1 MAWDLIGVST
11 YAEVTS
17 GNLTLNAPAGIAEGD
32 LLVACIAYR
41 SNVAFTL
48 PAGWNLVA
56 TQQSSGDTDATQ
68 GIASGV
74 MAWIIRGASNPSFVF
89 TRTGGDVAQ
98 GTILAYRG
106 HALSPYDTGGA
117 ATLGTIGEPSL
128 AAIST
133 AQAGELLVAMV
144 SSGDNSSMSAF
155 DATDPS
161 TASGGTDTTTDP
173 TTGTWIERFDRGSN
187 SGADT
192 GLAVADAVKSGS
204 GSTGTLSADASA
216 TTRSVFIVGAFKQ
229 QFSYSMTMAGGGL
242 GGGSAVLVNG
252 GVLSGSGGAISG
264 GSASMAKGVAI
275 AASGGGISGG
285 AATIEVAH
293 SISVTGSG
301 GALAGGTAD
310 YAFEQGSNS
319 YSMIMD
325 GGGLAGGA
333 AAIALQQVFTVSG
346 SGGGV
351 CGGEPS
357 IAFQQSLSLG
367 MVGGGIGGGAVS
379 PVYSFAGSMSGGGIC
394 GGEAGFVSSD
404 YVELYPSDHIPAGG
418 GTATTFRLTA
428 PLGKS
433 GTDFEAG
440 KISDD
445 TNPLGGLDLGSDK
458 FTELEWSLI
467 VNSWAAQGDEFEFR
481 ITDNGSPLNAYAQT
495 PKATVAVSNSLE
507 VDMQGGGIAGG
518 EAALQKSLVYAGA
531 GGGIAGGAAEIAA
544 ESTLSFQMAGGGV
557 SGGTAEQVF
566 EALLS
571 GAGGAIAGGTAA
583 EIASAILAM
592 AGGAIAGGAATI
604 QTSSGM
610 VVTMAGGAVA
620 GGASDQR
627 QQRLMVLQGGAVV
640 GGAAECGGTLGRS
653 VVVRRGKGGG
663 NIERMVNM
671 ERLEREAEERLILA
685 TIKMFLENED
695 RWAA

>member
-48 PAGWNLVA
+48 PANWNLVA

-117 ATLGTIGEPSL
+117 ATRGTIGEPTL

-144 SSGDNSSMSAF
+144 SSGDNSSMSKF

-161 TASGGTDTTTDP
+161 TASDGTDTSTDP
-173 TTGTWIERFDRGSN
+173 TEGTWIERFDRGSN

-192 GLAVADAVKSGS
+192 GLAVADAVKAGS

-242 GGGSAVLVNG
+242 AGGSAGLVG
-252 GVLSGSGGAISG
+252 GFVAAGSGGGISG
-264 GSASMAKGVAI
+264 GVAGMAKGASI

-301 GALAGGTAD
+301 GALVGGAAD

-319 YSMIMD
+319 YSMTMA
-325 GGGLAGGA
+325 GGGLGGGA
-333 AAIALQQVFTVSG
+333 ADIALQKVFTVAG
-346 SGGGV
+346 SGGAV

-357 IAFQQSLSLG
+357 IAFQQSLSLNMTG
-367 MVGGGIGGGAVS
+367 GALGGGSVA
-379 PVYSFAGSMSGGGIC
+379 PVYSFAGSMNGGGIC
-394 GGEAGFVSSD
+394 GGTAPYVTAD
-404 YVELYPSDHIPAGG
+404 YISLYPSDHIPAGG

-445 TNPLGGLDLGSDK
+445 TNPLAGLDLGADK

-467 VNSWAAQGDEFEFR
+467 VNSWASQGDEFEFR
-481 ITDNGSPLNAYAQT
+481 ITDNGTPLDAYAQT
-495 PKATVAVSNSLE
+495 PKITIATVESLE

-518 EAALQKSLVYAGA
+518 AAALQGSLVYAGA

-557 SGGTAEQVF
+557 SGGTAAKVF

-571 GAGGAIAGGTAA
+571 GAGGAVAGGTAA

-592 AGGAIAGGAATI
+592 AGGAIVGGAATVH
-604 QTSSGM
+604 TSSGM
-610 VVTMAGGAVA
+610 IVTMDGGAVA
-620 GGASDQR
+620 GGDASSQ
-627 QQRLMVLQGGAVV
+627 QQRFVVLQGGAVV

-653 VVVRRGKGGG
+653 VVVGRRKGGG
-663 NIERMVNM
+663 NAERLVDL
-671 ERLEREAEERLILA
+671 ERLEREAEERLIMA
-685 TIKMFLENED
+685 TIKMFLESED